1 MKTKFLKSVLL
12 GFFLSASMA
21 ATSVTLAD
29 EAQDVK
35 DVKAAVQSMWDA
47 MVTSDGEALKALFLP
62 EAQFYRIAKDPT
74 KDDYSVSQASDFAAA
89 VSEWPNG
96 LLERTWD
103 GKINVDGRMATYWAP
118 FDMWNKDK
126 FSHCGVDQMTFIKT
140 GGKWRVAN
148 VAYTDERE
156 NCVPSPLGTPK

>member
-1 MKTKFLKSVLL
+1 MKTRNFKSALL
-12 GFFLSASMA
+12 GLSIATSMA
-21 ATSVTLAD
+21 LTPAALAEDSQD
-29 EAQDVK
+29 ER

-47 MVTSDGEALKALFLP
+47 MVTSDGDTLKNLFLP
-62 EAQFYRIAKDPT
+62 EAQFYRVSKDPT
-74 KDDYSVSQASDFAAA
+74 KDDYSVTKASDFAEA
-89 VSEWPNG
+89 VSSWPNG

-140 GGKWRVAN
+140 GGHWRVAN
-148 VAYTDERE
+148 VTYTDDKST
-156 NCVPSPLGTPK
+156 CKPSPLGTPK